1 MILAAILLSSALAPQ
16 LPTEPSS
23 APPPAVAAT
32 DLTPA
37 GPAQEAIDAGLAA
50 FKKRRFA
57 KAEIEFRKAVEAE
70 PQSAA
75 ANFYLGYTYYK
86 MGERGARMNAEKQKA
101 KELFATAFELDPQFR
116 PAWGRRAKQ

>member
-16 LPTEPSS
+16 LPT
-23 APPPAVAAT
+23 
-32 DLTPA
+32 
-37 GPAQEAIDAGLAA
+37 DA
-50 FKKRRFA
+50 RFA

-86 MGERGARMNAEKQKA
+86 MGERGRRLNSEKQKA
-101 KELFATAFELDPQFR
+101 KELFAKAFELDPQFR
-116 PAWGRRAKQ
+116 PVWGSRAKK

>member
-16 LPTEPSS
+16 LPTDAPS
-23 APPPAVAAT
+23 APPSPVASA
-32 DLTPA
+32 DIAPA
-37 GPAQEAIDAGLAA
+37 GPGGEAIGAGLAA

-86 MGERGARMNAEKQKA
+86 MGERGRRLNSEKQKA
-101 KELFATAFELDPQFR
+101 KELFAKAFELDPQFR
-116 PAWGRRAKQ
+116 PVWGSRAKK

>member
-1 MILAAILLSSALAPQ
+1 MILAAILLCSALEPQ
-16 LPTEPSS
+16 LPTESS
-23 APPPAVAAT
+23 SPPPSPVASA
-32 DLTPA
+32 DIAPSGPA
-37 GPAQEAIDAGLAA
+37 GEAIGAGLAA

-86 MGERGARMNAEKQKA
+86 MGERRGRMNEEKQKA
-101 KELFATAFELDPQFR
+101 KELFAKAFELDPQFR
-116 PAWGRRAKQ
+116 PVWGPKSKK